1 MKFAIC
7 NKKAATTTKLTLPLC
22 IIGALFSVY
31 SNNFIDGL
39 LLLLVFSSP
48 FKRNATNP
56 IIILMNDGII
66 AFDNYKCFSN
76 STKCSLFFIHLH
88 LHYMFSIYTFIQ
100 YYYYYIEMSK
110 IDWDDCNR
118 ETKLQLTYFTE
129 TMTFRS

>member
-1 MKFAIC
+1 MR
-7 NKKAATTTKLTLPLC
+7 KKAVTTTKLTLPLC
-22 IIGALFSVY
+22 IGALFSVY

-76 STKCSLFFIHLH
+76 STMLFIFTFTLYVFH
-88 LHYMFSIYTFIQ
+88 YTFIQ
-100 YYYYYIEMSK
+100 YYYYYYIEMSK

-118 ETKLQLTYFTE
+118 ETKLQLTYFTK